1 MLLAGIFSSN
11 PAQALQF
18 NFTYGNDTS
27 EEIINGFE
35 TAGDIWSSKF
45 QDHFLDSDCS
55 CERNTTINIKVD
67 FTQLSNSKGL
77 GAANPEM
84 VSVDYNEFLNHSFKK
99 INSTDD
105 LNAFKSFQI
114 SQSDKENFLQVLGVD
129 LINKDFAENYNVLQ
143 EQGFNVQSK
152 IKGVKPKSNDLITA
166 QAGDILQQLNLEQI
180 EQLNHDQINFSS
192 STFKMQIDD
201 DSKGK
206 GKGLDKKTVIDEDNS
221 INNRT
226 IWLTRGNSKVLGLT
240 NGSHHKLDAKISLSN
255 SMLSANGDI
264 ISHDDWL
271 NQNPQGNFLED
282 TIWDFSRVDDSNAK
296 VASHKF
302 DFLSVALHEI
312 GHTLGVVSGVDALS
326 SLKIQTEANNET
338 LSEKDTALV
347 SPMDLMRFSEE
358 SAQKSVFDWSSSG
371 NTFLSID
378 GGKTKIADF
387 ADGLSY
393 QTSHWSEKGDL
404 NGNALGIMHPVLK
417 RGEKLDITDLDLQL
431 LDVLGYTKSKGEVNN
446 LLQDSQNKQKKA
458 KKEKNKKNKKSEPE
472 TDFDISYSKS
482 MSSSSGFNF
491 WQEADITDHHRTDPF
506 TATNQQYKTATTPE
520 PNTIVGLG
528 ILGIFGWLHR
538 RMRKG

>member
-1 MLLAGIFSSN
+1 
-11 PAQALQF
+11 
-18 NFTYGNDTS
+18 
-27 EEIINGFE
+27 
-35 TAGDIWSSKF
+35 
-45 QDHFLDSDCS
+45 
-55 CERNTTINIKVD
+55 
-67 FTQLSNSKGL
+67 
-77 GAANPEM
+77 M
-84 VSVDYNEFLNHSFKK
+84 VSVDYNQFLNHSFKE
-99 INSTDD
+99 INSVDD
-105 LNAFKSFQI
+105 LNVFKSFQI

-129 LINKDFAENYNVLQ
+129 LENKTFAENDNILQ
-143 EQGFNVQSK
+143 ELGFNIQSK

-180 EQLNHDQINFSS
+180 EQLNRDEVNFSS

-206 GKGLDKKTVIDEDNS
+206 GKGLEKKTVIDEDNS
-221 INNRT
+221 INNKK

-271 NQNPQGNFLED
+271 NQNPQGNFLQD
-282 TIWDFSRVDDSNAK
+282 TIWDFSRVDNINAK

-312 GHTLGVVSGVDALS
+312 GHALGVVSGVDALS

-338 LSEKDTALV
+338 LLEKDTALV

-378 GGKTKIADF
+378 GGKTKLADF
-387 ADGLSY
+387 ADGVSY
-393 QTSHWSEKGDL
+393 QTSHWSEKGNE
-404 NGNALGIMHPVLK
+404 NGNPLGIMHPVLK
-417 RGEKLDITDLDLQL
+417 KGEKLDITDLDLQL
-431 LDVLGYTKSKGEVNN
+431 LDVLGYTKSQGEINN
-446 LLQDSQNKQKKA
+446 LSQDTKKKE
-458 KKEKNKKNKKSEPE
+458 KKEKNNKNKKSESE
-472 TDFDISYSKS
+472 TDFDISYSDS
-482 MSSSSGFNF
+482 TSSSSGFDF
-491 WQEADITDHHRTDPF
+491 WQEADITDRDRTDPF

-520 PNTIVGLG
+520 PNTLLGLG